1 MMMRRT
7 MIQHGTG
14 CSTAQEAL
22 FTSGSGL
29 RAPLSRALGSLFLG
43 LHLSWVLGMMA
54 APAIAQTTGQLRLVV
69 DPGHDFQVVLDGTHR
84 LQERV
89 LELSEGNHRLQL
101 WAPTRRIVD
110 TTVYVRAG
118 SSRELMVRLPF
129 SPEFLDH
136 QQEVK
141 RFRERLWLNKALP
154 TVATVGTA
162 AWTTVSYLNYRKAGR
177 QLQEDKDLYSTSAD
191 PGEIAELKDERLPAH
206 QDDFRRSKV
215 MLGVSTGVFAVAA
228 AWTIWSY
235 RRADRTPLPV
245 FDDKEKVRFDGLV
258 WLPGPDGGGVWA
270 AGLTIPLR

>member
-1 MMMRRT
+1 MRT
-7 MIQHGTG
+7 MALQQDRSCISHGGRRSGQGGTG
-14 CSTAQEAL
+14 GLIAAFL
-22 FTSGSGL
+22 FTGAFCCFVG
-29 RAPLSRALGSLFLG
+29 
-43 LHLSWVLGMMA
+43 
-54 APAIAQTTGQLRLVV
+54 PAMTQTTGQLRLVV
-69 DPGHDFQVVLDGTHR
+69 DPGHDFQVILDGAHR
-84 LQERV
+84 MQERV
-89 LELSEGNHRLQL
+89 LDLPEGNHRLQL

-118 SSRELMVRLPF
+118 SSRELTVRLPY
-129 SPEFLDH
+129 SPEYLAH

-154 TVATVGTA
+154 TVATVGAA

-177 QLQEDKDLYSTSAD
+177 QLQDDKDLYNTSAD
-191 PGEIAELKDERLPAH
+191 PGAIAELKDERLPAH

-228 AWTIWSY
+228 AYTIWSY

-258 WLPGPDGGGVWA
+258 WLPGPDGRGVWA